1 MYSRDEYHAIT
12 RERTGKQSG
21 KDSEQARRNVTW
33 IRFSYGD
40 WVEWRRV
47 LETDRLRHGTES
59 GKPRLIENQ
68 GGGSK
73 RHVTT
78 VEFATSPALKQGG
91 IHETQK
97 PKYRGF
103 DDYCFDNNH
112 LNAGDEENTVRNPFS
127 KRLA

>member
-1 MYSRDEYHAIT
+1 M
-12 RERTGKQSG
+12 
-21 KDSEQARRNVTW
+21 TW

-40 WVEWRRV
+40 SLEWRRV

-59 GKPRLIENQ
+59 GKPRLIKNQ

-91 IHETQK
+91 IHET
-97 PKYRGF
+97 PIPNYPGF

-112 LNAGDEENTVRNPFS
+112 LNAGDEENTVRDPFS